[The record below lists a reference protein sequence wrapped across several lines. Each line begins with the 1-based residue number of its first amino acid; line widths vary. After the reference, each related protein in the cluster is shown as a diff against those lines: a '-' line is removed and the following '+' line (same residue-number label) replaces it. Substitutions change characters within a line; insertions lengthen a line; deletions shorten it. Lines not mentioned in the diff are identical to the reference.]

1 LGEAYF
7 HGLKLHV
14 DSSVLIPRPETEEL
28 VAWVIADVKTSGA
41 AVCHKG
47 AAKAD
52 QTRTLRILDVGT
64 GSGCIALA
72 LKKTLPKAE
81 VWGCDTSDAALNIAR
96 RNAAELDIRVDFQGV
111 NFLDTAQW
119 AGLPLIDILVS
130 NPPYI
135 AQSEQHTLAPN
146 VVQHEPHAALFV
158 PDANPLVFYEALS
171 RFGAQKLHAGG
182 AIYAEI
188 HEAQGKAV
196 VQLFK
201 NAMYADVQ
209 LRKDMQGKD
218 RLIKAVVRS
227 N

>member
-1 LGEAYF
+1 
-7 HGLKLHV
+7 
-14 DSSVLIPRPETEEL
+14 
-28 VAWVIADVKTSGA
+28 
-41 AVCHKG
+41 
-47 AAKAD
+47 
-52 QTRTLRILDVGT
+52 
-64 GSGCIALA
+64 
-72 LKKTLPKAE
+72 
-81 VWGCDTSDAALNIAR
+81 
-96 RNAAELDIRVDFQGV
+96 
-111 NFLDTAQW
+111 
-119 AGLPLIDILVS
+119 
-130 NPPYI
+130 
-135 AQSEQHTLAPN
+135 

-158 PDANPLVFYEALS
+158 PDANPLVFYEALA

-201 NAMYADVQ
+201 KAMYADVQ